1 MFLPVA
7 AFFAPQETPRP
18 SPSPELL
25 PDPPHFLTTY
35 FNPLSSSPPL
45 PDPSPL
51 QWLLPVFTTSRRES
65 MLLFTL
71 QLRFRGTRADFDSAR
86 AETGTLMVV
95 DFFATW
101 CGPCKAIAPQVV
113 KMSSTYPSARFYKID
128 VDEVPEVAQE
138 LSIRAMPTFVLFKD
152 GQEVATVVGANPT
165 ALEAAIKQHV

>member
-1 MFLPVA
+1 MSLASSARRSLLRTARNTSTFSVA
-7 AFFAPQETPRP
+7 RTSTRPAALSHHLLQPAFFKPAASRSFTA
-18 SPSPELL
+18 SMA
-25 PDPPHFLTTY
+25 
-35 FNPLSSSPPL
+35 SSGVHN
-45 PDPSPL
+45 L
-51 QWLLPVFTTSRRES
+51 QAK
-65 MLLFTL
+65 
-71 QLRFRGTRADFDSAR
+71 ADFDSAR

>member
-1 MFLPVA
+1 MFPRFLQA
-7 AFFAPQETPRP
+7 RRFQILHRFNGFFRHN
-18 SPSPELL
+18 SK
-25 PDPPHFLTTY
+25 
-35 FNPLSSSPPL
+35 
-45 PDPSPL
+45 
-51 QWLLPVFTTSRRES
+51 
-65 MLLFTL
+65 
-71 QLRFRGTRADFDSAR
+71 ADFDSAR

-113 KMSSTYPSARFYKID
+113 KMSSTYPSARFFKID